1 MLCLVVGRNGE
12 EREMGKSL
20 RREKEVINMV
30 DFSVLFGIKERE
42 KK

>member
-1 MLCLVVGRNGE
+1 
-12 EREMGKSL
+12 MGKSL

-42 KK
+42 EK